1 MLHGN
6 SVKLLTGMRIFSL
19 PFLST
24 HFLQGNSHPELAA
37 AVAER

>member
-6 SVKLLTGMRIFSL
+6 SVKLLTGMF
-19 PFLST
+19 PFYPIVSILT
-24 HFLQGNSHPELAA
+24 PWQGNSHPELAA